1 MIKLTIVNSGA
12 YVDKPATYTY
22 FIKPEIVNEFVIE
35 KEHAKDT
42 YVVNMLTNDDGLY
55 NLGEFKT
62 YMEAERL
69 IERVSHSMLL
79 DSYTD
84 VDKMREEIW
93 IKSRQ

>member
-12 YVDKPATYTY
+12 YVNNPATYTY
-22 FIKPEIVNEFVIE
+22 FIKPEIVNGFVIE

-42 YVVNMLTNDDGLY
+42 YVVNMLTHDGGSY
-55 NLGEFKT
+55 DLGDFKT
-62 YMEAERL
+62 YIDAEKL

-93 IKSRQ
+93 IKSKQ